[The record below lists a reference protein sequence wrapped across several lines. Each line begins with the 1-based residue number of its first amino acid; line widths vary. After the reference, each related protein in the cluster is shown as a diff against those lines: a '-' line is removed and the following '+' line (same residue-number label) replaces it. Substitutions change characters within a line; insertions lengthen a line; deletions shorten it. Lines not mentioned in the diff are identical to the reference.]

1 LEKPSANRKASFII
15 LLYSNNY
22 STMVDKLSAADPD
35 EIRAWLR
42 QRLDEPAPGR
52 IQLVTGPRQVGKTTL
67 LLELAAEYGDRALY
81 AAADAPEAAVPAYW
95 ERFWTRTEDK
105 ARAGKTIVFL
115 DEIHLLPDWAA
126 SLKGYWDRFRR
137 RRLPIHL
144 VATGSSALRV
154 TQGSRESLAG
164 RFERLVFA
172 HWTAGALARIFKI
185 SIEQA
190 ARQAV
195 LFGTYPGAW
204 TLKDDQAR
212 WRAYIRDAIIDPAI
226 GRDVL
231 ALGQVRRPSLLRQ
244 VFAVAAG
251 SPAEIVSLQKI
262 QGQLADRGALETV
275 AHYLDLLHDAYLIAP
290 LEKFARRAVRRRG
303 APPKLVTLNNALLS
317 ALHPDGPPDENRDAP
332 RFGAW
337 IENACLAS
345 ALNRG
350 QRVSY
355 WREEPLE
362 VDGVIEGSWGAWA
375 IEIKSKPFHSRD
387 LAGLFEF
394 CRRHQAFRPLVV
406 TRPGDEGLARRLAI
420 QAVSWVEFL
429 AGGPSSA

>member
-1 LEKPSANRKASFII
+1 
-15 LLYSNNY
+15 
-22 STMVDKLSAADPD
+22 MVDNLSATDPD

-52 IQLVTGPRQVGKTTL
+52 IQVVTGPRQVGKTTL
-67 LLELAAEYGDRALY
+67 LLELAAHYGDRGLY
-81 AAADAPEAAVPAYW
+81 AAADAPEAAVPGHW
-95 ERFWTRTEDK
+95 ERFWSRAEDK
-105 ARAGKTIVFL
+105 ARDGQTIVFL
-115 DEIHLLPDWAA
+115 DEIHLLPNWAA
-126 SLKGYWDRFRR
+126 SLKGHWDRFRR
-137 RRLPIHL
+137 RHLPIHI

-154 TQGSRESLAG
+154 TGGSRESLAG

-185 SIEQA
+185 SIAEA
-190 ARQAV
+190 ARRAV
-195 LFGTYPGAW
+195 LLGTYPGAW
-204 TLKDDQAR
+204 TLQDDPVR

-231 ALGQVRRPSLLRQ
+231 ALGQVRRPGLLRQ
-244 VFAVAAG
+244 IFAVAVG

-275 AHYLDLLHDAYLIAP
+275 ASYLDLLHDAYLIAG
-290 LEKFARRAVRRRG
+290 LEKFARRAVRRRA

-317 ALHPDGPPDENRDAP
+317 AMHPDGPPDEERDAP

-350 QRVSY
+350 QRVTY

-362 VDGVIEGSWGAWA
+362 VDGVFEGSWGRWA
-375 IEIKSKPFHSRD
+375 IEIKSKPFHSRN

-394 CRRHQAFRPLVV
+394 CRRHPTFRPLVV
-406 TRPGDEGLARRLAI
+406 TRPGDEDAARKLGI
-420 QAVSWVEFL
+420 QGVSWVEFL
-429 AGGPSSA
+429 DRGPPSP

>member
-1 LEKPSANRKASFII
+1 
-15 LLYSNNY
+15 
-22 STMVDKLSAADPD
+22 MVDNLSATNPD

-52 IQLVTGPRQVGKTTL
+52 IQVVTGPRQVGKTTL
-67 LLELAAEYGDRALY
+67 LLELAAHYGDRGLY
-81 AAADAPEAAVPAYW
+81 AAADAPEAAVPGHW
-95 ERFWTRTEDK
+95 ERFWSRAEDK
-105 ARAGKTIVFL
+105 ARDGQTIVFL
-115 DEIHLLPDWAA
+115 DEIHLLPNWAA
-126 SLKGYWDRFRR
+126 SLKGHWDRFRR
-137 RRLPIHL
+137 RHLPIHI

-154 TQGSRESLAG
+154 TGGSRESLAG

-185 SIEQA
+185 SIAEA
-190 ARQAV
+190 ARRAV
-195 LFGTYPGAW
+195 LLGTYPGAW
-204 TLKDDQAR
+204 TLQEDPVR

-231 ALGQVRRPSLLRQ
+231 ALGQVRRPGLLRQ
-244 VFAVAAG
+244 IFAVAVG

-275 AHYLDLLHDAYLIAP
+275 ASYLDLLHDAYLIAG
-290 LEKFARRAVRRRG
+290 LEKFARRAVRRRA

-317 ALHPDGPPDENRDAP
+317 AMHPDGPPDEERDAP

-350 QRVSY
+350 QRVTY

-362 VDGVIEGSWGAWA
+362 VDGVFEGSWGRWA
-375 IEIKSKPFHSRD
+375 IEIKSKPFHSRN

-394 CRRHQAFRPLVV
+394 CRRHPTFRPLIV
-406 TRPGDEGLARRLAI
+406 TRPGDEDAARKLGI
-420 QAVSWVEFL
+420 QGVSWVEFL
-429 AGGPSSA
+429 DRGPPSP

>member
-1 LEKPSANRKASFII
+1 
-15 LLYSNNY
+15 
-22 STMVDKLSAADPD
+22 MVDNLSATDPG

-52 IQLVTGPRQVGKTTL
+52 IQVVTGPRQVGKTTL
-67 LLELAAEYGDRALY
+67 LLELAAHYGDRGLY
-81 AAADAPEAAVPAYW
+81 AAADAPEAAVPGHW
-95 ERFWTRTEDK
+95 ERFWSRAEDK
-105 ARAGKTIVFL
+105 ARDGQTIVFL
-115 DEIHLLPDWAA
+115 DEIHLLPNCAA
-126 SLKGYWDRFRR
+126 SLKGHWDRFRR
-137 RRLPIHL
+137 RHLPIHI

-154 TQGSRESLAG
+154 TGGSRESLAG

-185 SIEQA
+185 SIAEA
-190 ARQAV
+190 ARRAV
-195 LFGTYPGAW
+195 LLGTYPGAW
-204 TLKDDQAR
+204 TLQEDPVR

-231 ALGQVRRPSLLRQ
+231 ALGQVRRPGLLRQ
-244 VFAVAAG
+244 IFAVAVG

-275 AHYLDLLHDAYLIAP
+275 ASYLDLLHDAYLIAG
-290 LEKFARRAVRRRG
+290 LEKFARRAVRRRA

-317 ALHPDGPPDENRDAP
+317 AMHPDGPPDEERDAP

-350 QRVSY
+350 QRVTY

-362 VDGVIEGSWGAWA
+362 LDGVVEGSWGVWA
-375 IEIKSKPFHSRD
+375 IEIKSKPFHSRN

-394 CRRHQAFRPLVV
+394 CRRHPTFRPLIV
-406 TRPGDEGLARRLAI
+406 TRPGDEDAARKLGI
-420 QAVSWVEFL
+420 QGVSWVEFL
-429 AGGPSSA
+429 DRGPPSP